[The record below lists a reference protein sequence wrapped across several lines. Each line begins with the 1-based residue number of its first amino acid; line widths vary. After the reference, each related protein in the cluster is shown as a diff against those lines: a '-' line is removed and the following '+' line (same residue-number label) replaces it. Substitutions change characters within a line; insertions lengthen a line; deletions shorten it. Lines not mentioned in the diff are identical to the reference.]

1 MLRDQ
6 LKTLFKNSSPTTVV
20 FSLRSLSFFP
30 TSLHVVSHCSSL
42 HILFLSHQFTLL
54 SGSFLQP
61 LRSLACDGAWS
72 SLPPG
77 LAPPRMLL
85 RTPRISES
93 SASAS
98 IPASV
103 GPLVLL
109 REGPKH
115 FLLRIPSLLRVQKE
129 CWTFPLLQLCWGS
142 STSGC
147 IPFSMDGK
155 CPSQSGGR
163 DSVMRGDQDATF
175 LCETST
181 LSWGF

>member
-115 FLLRIPSLLRVQKE
+115 YCSKSRPFSGSRRNVGPSLYCSSAGAAALQAASLSA
-129 CWTFPLLQLCWGS
+129 WTE
-142 STSGC
+142 
-147 IPFSMDGK
+147 
-155 CPSQSGGR
+155 
-163 DSVMRGDQDATF
+163 SVPHNQVVEI
-175 LCETST
+175 L
-181 LSWGF
+181 